1 MPGSRGE
8 RAHEPDRTEEV
19 RQASPG
25 RPPGSASLSHPLG
38 TVAAV
43 SGSAAPEP
51 TPVPT
56 RDSLLDDLD
65 AEQREAV
72 TTPTV
77 PLAIHAP
84 AGSGKTRVLTRRI
97 AWRAREGLHDPAHVL
112 AVTFTRKAAGELKDR
127 LRRLGVDTTLTAGT
141 IHSIALAQLRRRAL
155 DQGRTP
161 PDVIERKVRLLIPIV
176 GGRGAE
182 ATLAATEVA
191 GEIEWA
197 KTQLLRPEAYAVA
210 AEAAGR
216 DPSRPFAAVAEA
228 YERYEQ
234 AKRKRRLADF
244 EDLVW
249 WCADALE
256 RDREFATAQ
265 RWRFRHLFVDEFQDT
280 SPAQL
285 RLIRAWL
292 GDRPDL
298 CVVGDPD
305 QSIYAFAGAESGF
318 LSRFGRTFP
327 GGQVIHLL
335 TNYRCSPEIV
345 AAADALL
352 ADGGGRRPVV
362 RAASDSGPVPV
373 ITEYD
378 DEEAEARGVARLL
391 RDAHTAGTPWS
402 DMAVL
407 YRTNAQSAAFEEAFA
422 KGDVPHRVRGAGRFL
437 ARPEVKVVLADLRR
451 AATRS
456 PDSPFGALLDTLVGE
471 AVNEERREYVDATS
485 DAESRRAAA
494 ASEERRRYVDA
505 IVRLGHEYLD
515 ADDAHAAVDGFLAYL
530 TATLRDD
537 TPAREDAVELLTF
550 HRAKGLEFST
560 VFVTGLER
568 GLVPIAHA
576 DTPAEKAEERR
587 LLYVGLT
594 RAGRALHLSRARTR
608 TVGARVANR
617 APSPW
622 LAVIQASWTGSLPS
636 APADPRPALRATR
649 AQLAGAAA
657 AGATLSPADT
667 ALFER
672 LKEWRGRLARASA
685 VPAYVIFSDATLKA
699 VAAARPTSRDA
710 LLAISGIGPVKIE
723 RFGDDVLGIVAA
735 DPATAATS

>member
-1 MPGSRGE
+1 M
-8 RAHEPDRTEEV
+8 
-19 RQASPG
+19 
-25 RPPGSASLSHPLG
+25 
-38 TVAAV
+38 
-43 SGSAAPEP
+43 SGSAAPDP
-51 TPVPT
+51 
-56 RDSLLDDLD
+56 LLDDLD
-65 AEQREAV
+65 PEQRDAV

-97 AWRAREGLHDPAHVL
+97 AWRAREGLHEPSHVL
-112 AVTFTRKAAGELKDR
+112 AVTFTRKAAGELTDR
-127 LRRLGVDTTLTAGT
+127 LRRLGVDASLTAGT

-161 PDVIERKVRLLIPIV
+161 PEVIERKVRLLIPIV

-182 ATLAATEVA
+182 ATLAATDIA

-216 DPSRPFAAVAEA
+216 EPSRPFAAVAEV
-228 YERYEQ
+228 YERYEKE
-234 AKRKRRLADF
+234 KRKRRLADF

-285 RLIRAWL
+285 RLVRAWL

-327 GGQVIHLL
+327 GGKVIHLL

-352 ADGGGRRPVV
+352 ADGGGRRPAV

-422 KGDVPHRVRGAGRFL
+422 KADVPHRVRGAGRFL

-471 AVNEERREYVDATS
+471 AVNEERPREHSGATS
-485 DAESRRAAA
+485 EAESRRAEA
-494 ASEERRRYVDA
+494 ASEARRQYLDA

-515 ADDAHAAVDGFLAYL
+515 ADGAHAEVDGFLAYL

-537 TPAREDAVELLTF
+537 SPAREDAVELLTF

-587 LLYVGLT
+587 LLYVALT
-594 RAGRALHLSRARTR
+594 RAGRALLLSRARTR

-622 LAVIQASWTGSLPS
+622 LAVVQASWTGGVPS
-636 APADPRPALRATR
+636 TPADPRTGLRATR
-649 AQLAGAAA
+649 AKLAGAQPGSGDA
-657 AGATLSPADT
+657 LSPADA
-667 ALFER
+667 ALFAS
-672 LKEWRGRLARASA
+672 LVEWRRRLARASA
-685 VPAYVIFSDATLKA
+685 VPAYVIFNDATLKA
-699 VAAARPTSRDA
+699 VATGRPTSRDA
-710 LLAISGIGPVKIE
+710 LLAIPGIGPVKAE
-723 RFGDDVLGIVAA
+723 RHGDALLELVRA
-735 DPATAATS
+735 DPSGSAAAATRG